1 MTSHLSDRIELLG
14 KENYETWKIHME
26 SILVVND
33 AWEYVSG
40 EKKRPEERDATTTE
54 AARKWDTEDKKAKAK
69 IVLAIKSSELK
80 QVKDCITSRDTWMK
94 LQSIYQ
100 SSGPARKASM
110 LKQLA
115 RHKMLDDED
124 ARDHLRK
131 FFDTA
136 DKLREMDINIPQDLL
151 SVLLLNSLPAAFDN
165 FRCAIESRD
174 ELPTPEALQ
183 IKIIEEYEA

>member
-151 SVLLLNSLPAAFDN
+151 SVLLLNSLPAVFDN